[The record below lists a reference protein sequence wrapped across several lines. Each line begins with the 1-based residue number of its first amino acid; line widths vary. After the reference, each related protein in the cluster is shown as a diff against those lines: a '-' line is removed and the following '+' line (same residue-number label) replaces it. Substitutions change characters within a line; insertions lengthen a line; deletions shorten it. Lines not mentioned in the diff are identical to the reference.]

1 MIIQQFPY
9 SGWFCAQYSN
19 LWWIKSLFR
28 LFNLVTFLL
37 AALAH
42 ANLMPFRKI
51 MIWRTECWLW
61 SFSSNVSSE
70 PLGKWLSSFTRAS
83 KPNFCR
89 EKTRAHSLRSRTS
102 ECIQCFKVG
111 LCLYLFYEI
120 KALSIVHP
128 VDIIPDQ
135 PFSMNTQKEIKWQ
148 RIRCLPCALV
158 AFEVRFG
165 WWCVECVCLYICN
178 DILVVL
184 KLL

>member
-19 LWWIKSLFR
+19 LWWIKSLFGGSSIW
-28 LFNLVTFLL
+28 LHL
-37 AALAH
+37 AYSSCSCKPDAFQK
-42 ANLMPFRKI
+42 NNDI
-51 MIWRTECWLW
+51 CVWRTECWLW
-61 SFSSNVSSE
+61 SFSSNVSSV

-89 EKTRAHSLRSRTS
+89 ENTRAHRLRSRTS

-111 LCLYLFYEI
+111 LCLCLYLFYEI

-135 PFSMNTQKEIKWQ
+135 PFSMNTNTQK
-148 RIRCLPCALV
+148 
-158 AFEVRFG
+158 
-165 WWCVECVCLYICN
+165 
-178 DILVVL
+178 
-184 KLL
+184 

>member
-1 MIIQQFPY
+1 MILCTIFKSVVDQKFVRALPFGYILVY
-9 SGWFCAQYSN
+9 SSCSCKPDAFQKNNDIC
-19 LWWIKSLFR
+19 
-28 LFNLVTFLL
+28 V
-37 AALAH
+37 
-42 ANLMPFRKI
+42 
-51 MIWRTECWLW
+51 WRTECWLW
-61 SFSSNVSSE
+61 SFSSNVSSV

-89 EKTRAHSLRSRTS
+89 ENTCAHRLRSRTS

-111 LCLYLFYEI
+111 LCLCLYLFYEI

-135 PFSMNTQKEIKWQ
+135 PFSMNTNTQKEIKRQ

-165 WWCVECVCLYICN
+165 WWSVECVCLYICD